1 MKKRRA
7 SYRRCRSLIRPRLAI
22 RIQLLSGNPNMRQRR
37 PMTSR
42 QQLLALTAAAGLFG
56 LPSLVLAQGSG
67 GSSMMPQTTQTT
79 PQEGPLGGTPG
90 ARAGA
95 NAGQATGQTIPGN
108 NAGSPRSGAA
118 AGRQT
123 PPNMQAKGMPAGPGG
138 ANASRDS
145 TPGNPPSTTTQRR

>member
-1 MKKRRA
+1 
-7 SYRRCRSLIRPRLAI
+7 
-22 RIQLLSGNPNMRQRR
+22 
-37 PMTSR
+37 MTFR
-42 QQLLALTAAAGLFG
+42 QQLLALTAAASVFG
-56 LPSLVLAQGSG
+56 LPSLTLAQGSS

-79 PQEGPLGGTPG
+79 PQEGSLGGTPG

-118 AGRQT
+118 PDRQT

-138 ANASRDS
+138 GNASRDS
-145 TPGNPPSTTTQRR
+145 MSGNPPGATTQRR